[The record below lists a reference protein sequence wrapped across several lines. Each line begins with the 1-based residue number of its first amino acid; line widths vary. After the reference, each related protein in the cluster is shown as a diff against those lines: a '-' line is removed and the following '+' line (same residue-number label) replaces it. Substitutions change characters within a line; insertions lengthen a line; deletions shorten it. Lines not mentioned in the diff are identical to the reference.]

1 MLNHEAI
8 AERIP
13 HAGAMCLLAS
23 VQAWDATSIHCTAT
37 SHRDPANPL
46 RESAS
51 LSAWAAIEYAAQ
63 AAAVHGSLLLEAA
76 RPRAA
81 VLAQLREVR
90 VAVPRLDTLPG
101 DLTIE
106 AWLRHRD
113 PAGAIYDFA
122 AGADGARCVEG
133 RFTLMFTGPA

>member
-1 MLNHEAI
+1 MLNREAI

-13 HAGAMCLLAS
+13 HAGAMCLLES
-23 VQAWDATSIHCTAT
+23 VSAWDAASIRCTAT

-46 RESAS
+46 REGSG
-51 LSAWAAIEYAAQ
+51 LPAWAAIEYAAQ

-81 VLAQLREVR
+81 VLAQLRDVR
-90 VAVPRLDTLPG
+90 ITMPRLDNLPG
-101 DLTIE
+101 DLTIA

-122 AGADGARCVEG
+122 AEADGANCVVG